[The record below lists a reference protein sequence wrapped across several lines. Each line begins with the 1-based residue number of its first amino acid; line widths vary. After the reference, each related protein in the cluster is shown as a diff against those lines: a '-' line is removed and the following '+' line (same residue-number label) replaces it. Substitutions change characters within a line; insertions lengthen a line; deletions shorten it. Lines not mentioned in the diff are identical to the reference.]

1 MELPIKAGDR
11 PADFRLCTM
20 GGVSKALRDYR
31 GRKTLIFAW
40 APWCGCREFLGPLQ
54 RFHLKHPEVNVVSV
68 AFDAQGV
75 DQPLKYLTGAR
86 ATFEMLLDASCI
98 LSRRW
103 GLKRVGLLALLD
115 ENGTA
120 MLVLDHPEEKDL
132 SKVEKLLP
140 QKPVSPVPPE
150 AKVDHR
156 NVKVELLV
164 QACTNFLTRK
174 KVQEAVESLRKALSA
189 DPENRIIARQVL
201 VLQHPEKFYLGPID
215 REWVNN
221 QPPVAPL

>member
-1 MELPIKAGDR
+1 MELPIKPGER
-11 PADFRLCTM
+11 LADFRLCTM
-20 GGVSKALRDYR
+20 GGTSKALHDYR
-31 GRKTLIFAW
+31 GRKTLVFAW
-40 APWCGCREFLGPLQ
+40 APWCRCREFLEPLQ
-54 RFHLKHPEVNVVSV
+54 RFHRKHPGVNVVSV

-75 DQPLKYLTGAR
+75 DMPLKYLTEAR
-86 ATFEMLLDASCI
+86 ADFEMLLDASCI

-103 GLKRVGLLALLD
+103 GLKRPGFLVLLD

-120 MLVLDHPEEKDL
+120 LLVVDHPEEKDL
-132 SKVEKLLP
+132 EKVEKHLSD
-140 QKPVSPVPPE
+140 KPVTPVPPE

-174 KVQEAVESLRKALSA
+174 KVQEAVESLRKALA
-189 DPENRIIARQVL
+189 VDPGNLIIARQVL
-201 VLQHPEKFYLGPID
+201 VLQHPEKFYPGPID
-215 REWVNN
+215 REWVKS